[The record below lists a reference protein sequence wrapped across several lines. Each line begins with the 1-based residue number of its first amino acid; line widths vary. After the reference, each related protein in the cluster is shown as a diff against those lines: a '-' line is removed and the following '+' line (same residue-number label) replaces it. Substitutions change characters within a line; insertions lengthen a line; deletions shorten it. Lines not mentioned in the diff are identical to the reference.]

1 MHEIGIRIALGAGS
15 SDVLRLIVGQG
26 MSPAA
31 IGVGAGLLGGALASR
46 LVAVLLFEVA
56 PTDLPTFVAVPAILL
71 LVALA
76 ACAIPAARA
85 TRVDP
90 TVALREE

>member
-1 MHEIGIRIALGAGS
+1 VAAG
-15 SDVLRLIVGQG
+15 V
-26 MSPAA
+26 
-31 IGVGAGLLGGALASR
+31 LGGAIVSR
-46 LVAVLLFEVA
+46 LVAALLFEVA

-76 ACAIPAARA
+76 ACVIPAARA